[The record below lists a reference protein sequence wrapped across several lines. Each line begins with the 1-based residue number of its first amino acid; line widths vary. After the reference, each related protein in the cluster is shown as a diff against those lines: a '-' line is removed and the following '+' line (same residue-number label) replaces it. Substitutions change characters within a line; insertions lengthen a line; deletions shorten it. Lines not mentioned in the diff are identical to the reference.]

1 MNILVVGGGISGISA
16 AKVALKEGH
25 SVTILEQSP
34 DPGGLM
40 ARIANCRVGFK
51 TFFDEVREAPGLTV
65 RPDISVQQ
73 AERSGDVFRVHLL
86 DGTDALFDR
95 VIIASGLSPYDPAE
109 YKGRRVITSLE
120 YDALIDQRNAELP
133 PSMNRV
139 AFVLCVGSRSKEYP
153 LCSSVCCSYTIR
165 EIKWTLQRGKPQ
177 ITVFYNDLR
186 LFGQEFFME
195 KAFRDMGVRFVRS
208 NSRSFEEDEE
218 GVTVRYFSGG
228 RSREERFD
236 HVVLAIGLRPNPTL
250 RSLSH
255 AFGFSLNPYGF
266 IAETE
271 ALKTDVPGIYACG
284 GALEPMTIKDAILT
298 GYGAAMRAVRENHP
312 GARPLSDR
320 RIYEEPSP
328 PFPSPDAAAPSYLFY
343 LGSEDAANRML
354 SEFISHSFIT
364 LARELTGKGK
374 QVTVVTRNMVM
385 PSYGELFYEEAR
397 RDGVLFLHLEEDQTI
412 SFQDGKAIISGAGP
426 NTEIDAAVVVP
437 LDDYARALGGKDFLI
452 QYRSEPQL
460 RWSPTKWERQ
470 RFNIGFIRY
479 PRSERWRD
487 REFFGALGE
496 ITVDEEGDRT
506 LPEVNEDRCSGCGS
520 CRNACPHD
528 AIEILV
534 REKPL
539 SLFGPHTTAAIPIAH
554 VKEDAC
560 VSCGLCAATCPSD
573 VIVFPEA
580 PTSLTKQENI
590 S

>member
-40 ARIANCRVGFK
+40 AKIANCRVGFK
-51 TFFDEVREAPGLTV
+51 TFFDEIRESPRISLLPGA
-65 RPDISVQQ
+65 SVMK
-73 AERSGDVFRVHLL
+73 AEKSGEVFRVRLL
-86 DGTDALFDR
+86 DGTEALFDR
-95 VIIASGLSPYDPAE
+95 VIIASGLSPYDPVE
-109 YKGRRVITSLE
+109 YKGKRVITSLE

-165 EIKWTLQRGKPQ
+165 EVKWTLQRGKPD

-186 LFGQEFFME
+186 FFGQEFFME

-218 GVTVRYFSGG
+218 GVTLRYFSGG
-228 RSREERFD
+228 RTQEERFD
-236 HVVLAIGLRPNPTL
+236 YVVLAIGLRPNPTL
-250 RSLSH
+250 EALSR

-266 IAETE
+266 VAEPE
-271 ALKTDVPGIYACG
+271 ALKTDIKGVYVSG

-298 GYGAAMRAVRENHP
+298 GYGAAMRAIREDLP
-312 GARPLSDR
+312 GARPMEDP
-320 RIYEEPSP
+320 RIHEETP
-328 PFPSPDAAAPSYLFY
+328 PPLPPVDGTAPSYLFY
-343 LGSEDAANRML
+343 LGSEEAGNRML
-354 SEFISHSFIT
+354 SEFISHVFISRAQE
-364 LARELTGKGK
+364 LARQGKK
-374 QVTVVTRNMVM
+374 VAVVTRNMVM
-385 PSYGELFYEEAR
+385 PSYGELFYEEVR
-397 RDGVLFLHLEEDQTI
+397 RDGVLFLHLEEDHSI
-412 SFQDGKAIISGAGP
+412 SFRDGRALISGPGQ
-426 NTEIDAAVVVP
+426 NTEIDAAQVVL
-437 LDDYARALGGKDFLI
+437 LDDYARILGGKNFLI

-470 RFNIGFIRY
+470 QFNIGFLRY
-479 PRSERWRD
+479 PRSDRWRD

-496 ITVDEEGDRT
+496 ISVDEEGDRT
-506 LPEVNEDRCSGCGS
+506 LPEVNEERCSGCGS

-528 AIEILV
+528 AIEMFV
-534 REKPL
+534 QEKQL
-539 SLFGPHTTAAIPIAH
+539 SLFGPQTTTPVPIAH
-554 VKEDAC
+554 VKEDTC
-560 VSCGLCAATCPSD
+560 VSCGLCAATCPSN
-573 VIVFPEA
+573 VIVFPDSA
-580 PTSLTKQENI
+580 TSLTKQGNI